1 MNLTQAVL
9 ILMEQEHFWIDFYFR
24 SSHNTGLKIDLFTK
38 WIPLNETHFM
48 TTTMEGILKHLYF
61 STIHHPL
68 LKLVP
73 SQDIDISE
81 DGWFLF
87 RDDVPSR
94 HCVLF
99 GRLEG
104 GMSMILHIIVSMFTC
119 VCIQFGTT
127 IQNNKQC
134 PQYKASGWF
143 LFNKS
148 LGQRCSDPFLWWS
161 NQGPTRNHSS
171 KCQRCMQANIPMY
184 WQQLI
189 IPS

>member
-1 MNLTQAVL
+1 
-9 ILMEQEHFWIDFYFR
+9 
-24 SSHNTGLKIDLFTK
+24 
-38 WIPLNETHFM
+38 M

-143 LFNKS
+143 CLTNPWDNGVVILFYD
-148 LGQRCSDPFLWWS
+148 GQIRVLQEIIHQNAKDVRRRTSPCI
-161 NQGPTRNHSS
+161 GSS
-171 KCQRCMQANIPMY
+171 
-184 WQQLI
+184 
-189 IPS
+189 